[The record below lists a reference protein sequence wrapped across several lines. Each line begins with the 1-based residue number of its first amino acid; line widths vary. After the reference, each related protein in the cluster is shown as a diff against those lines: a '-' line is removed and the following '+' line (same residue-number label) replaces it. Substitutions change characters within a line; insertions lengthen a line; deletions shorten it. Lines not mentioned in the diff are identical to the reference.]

1 MARVERCETTKGVS
15 GVARMARSP
24 KDSGVRKHARK
35 HVKGR
40 DKRSSKGMRRMMRA
54 VLLAAEHVAKQ
65 PERKAADLDQEC
77 IRRAVVVKG
86 LAEPERVDIR

>member
-1 MARVERCETTKGVS
+1 MMWLLTHAAVE
-15 GVARMARSP
+15 
-24 KDSGVRKHARK
+24 VRPDP
-35 HVKGR
+35 VDVG
-40 DKRSSKGMRRMMRA
+40 RA